1 MAKQKRNVVM
11 YGLSGKVNGQLLFK
25 QYSYG
30 TVVSKIPD
38 RSKVILS
45 EKQQA
50 SNMVFR
56 KAVRYAKQVL
66 KDPVRYAEC
75 KARVPEGKTVYHT
88 AIADYFKK

>member
-1 MAKQKRNVVM
+1 M

-45 EKQQA
+45 
-50 SNMVFR
+50 
-56 KAVRYAKQVL
+56 AK
-66 KDPVRYAEC
+66 
-75 KARVPEGKTVYHT
+75 
-88 AIADYFKK
+88 

>member
-1 MAKQKRNVVM
+1 M

-45 EKQQA
+45 DKQQA
-50 SNMVFR
+50 SNEVFR
-56 KAVRYAKQVL
+56 KAVLYAKQVL
-66 KDPVRYAEC
+66 KDPLKYAEC
-75 KARVPEGKTVYHT
+75 KSRVAEGKTVYHT
-88 AIADYFKK
+88 AIADYFKR